1 VRISEI
7 SRITLLV
14 VAVAFL
20 SSCAATA
27 SRKPV
32 APTPTGAAPSIRRVL
47 DVLDRQDTAVT
58 TFRGQARLDY
68 SSPQQSFKSTQVV
81 VVKAP
86 SSARIDVMNPFGVS
100 YSVATDG
107 KKLTAYDRRQGVYY
121 QGLAQSESFRKFI
134 GIPMGAGDFAAV
146 LRGLPPGLGDTRWSV
161 VVAAEGGWLMR
172 RRLGTGGVMELVV
185 DATSLLPVRVKMSG
199 DKARH
204 QVDVKY
210 GEYKDVAG
218 VFVPHLIEVKF
229 KDGSHLGVA
238 YKHVQ
243 RGIVLPLDAFLIDR
257 PAGARVVNIDGEDA
271 LATVPV
277 QPAGV
282 GAGGGRK

>member
-1 VRISEI
+1 MS
-7 SRITLLV
+7 L
-14 VAVAFL
+14 AAL
-20 SSCAATA
+20 SSCTATVA
-27 SRKPV
+27 NRPV
-32 APTPTGAAPSIRRVL
+32 APTPTGVAPSIRRVL
-47 DVLDRQDTAVT
+47 DVLDNQDRAVI
-58 TFRGQARLDY
+58 TFRGQAKLDY

-81 VVKAP
+81 VVRSP

-107 KKLTAYDRRQGVYY
+107 KKLTAYDRRQSVYY

-146 LRGLPPGLGDTRWSV
+146 LRGLPPGLGDTRWSA

-204 QVDVKY
+204 QVDVTY
-210 GEYKDVAG
+210 GDYKNVDG
-218 VFVPHLIEVKF
+218 VFIPHRIEAKF
-229 KDGSHLGVA
+229 KDGGHLGVV
-238 YKHVQ
+238 YKSVQ
-243 RGIVLPLDAFLIDR
+243 RGVALPLDAFVIDR
-257 PAGARVVNIDGEDA
+257 PAGSRIVNIDG
-271 LATVPV
+271 
-277 QPAGV
+277 
-282 GAGGGRK
+282 GAGPASAPIQPVAAGGRGGR

>member
-1 VRISEI
+1 MS
-7 SRITLLV
+7 L
-14 VAVAFL
+14 AVL
-20 SSCAATA
+20 SSCTATVA
-27 SRKPV
+27 NRPV
-32 APTPTGAAPSIRRVL
+32 APMPTGVAPSIRRVL
-47 DVLDRQDTAVT
+47 DVLDNQDRAVT
-58 TFRGQARLDY
+58 TFRGQAKLDY

-81 VVKAP
+81 VVRAP

-107 KKLTAYDRRQGVYY
+107 KRLTAYDRRQGVYY

-146 LRGLPPGLGDTRWSV
+146 LRGLPPGLGDTRWSA

-204 QVDVKY
+204 QVDVGY

-218 VFVPHLIEVKF
+218 VFIPHRIEVKF
-229 KDGSHLGVA
+229 KDGSHLFVV
-238 YKHVQ
+238 YKSVQ
-243 RGIVLPLDAFLIDR
+243 RGVVLPLDAFLLDR
-257 PAGARVVNIDGEDA
+257 PAGARIVNIDGGAA
-271 LATVPV
+271 LASVPIR
-277 QPAGV
+277 PA
-282 GAGGGRK
+282 AGGTDGGD